1 MNVKSIGMGHFTK
14 HEATALSLPPV
25 GLVVVTGPN
34 GGGKSS
40 IPEAVAWGG
49 FGETLRGTHPGGEGK
64 ERCWVR
70 LETDAAA
77 VERSRKGGSAKLSW
91 TDVEGRGTE
100 YPTTTKA
107 QDALESVIGGFEAWR
122 RTHVFSSADAAHFT
136 MATDKERKLFLEAW
150 LGLGRFDV
158 ALERCR
164 SELRGAQ
171 ARQDASTGRLQM
183 LQREAELHG
192 SRKLDA
198 ERALA
203 ALPPAP
209 PTGGHAS
216 VLANLRHAIKST
228 EASLKELRQEKQ
240 ELAAAEAAHRQEA
253 VSIRHRLGRLAK
265 PGATCGECGQALPVD
280 VGARTRLEQ
289 DALAAE
295 AAARGAVETKAGEM
309 SALGVNIADDEK
321 TLSRLRERE
330 AAASREA
337 GAADQAGRSR
347 KAAEE
352 TLKLAETDRA
362 RAAVELATVD
372 AELPSLRREVAI
384 LSGAEAALGLRGAR
398 AGMLTRLLSGLEAAA
413 NAWLA
418 RLAGPGLKLELKSY
432 SEKKSGGTSD
442 AIGVQVHG
450 AGGGNGYKASSGGER
465 RRIDLALLLAF
476 AGRGTLFLDEVMDA
490 LDEDGVEAVVEVL
503 GELAKDRA
511 VVLITHNAALAR
523 AAPAAQRWYVANGKV
538 SSDVAREAAERL
550 GATT

>member
-1 MNVKSIGMGHFTK
+1 MNVKGIRMGHFTK
-14 HEATALSLPPV
+14 HEATTLTFPAA

-40 IPEAVAWGG
+40 IPESVAWGG
-49 FGETLRGTHPGGEGK
+49 FGETLRGTNPGGDGR
-64 ERCWVR
+64 ERCWVH
-70 LETDAAA
+70 LETDAAT
-77 VERSRKGGSAKLSW
+77 VERSRKSGSSKLSW
-91 TDVEGRGTE
+91 ANEEGVGTE

-107 QDALESVIGGFEAWR
+107 QEALEAIIGGFEAWR

-164 SELRGAQ
+164 AELRGAQ
-171 ARQDASTGRLQM
+171 ARLEASTGRLQM
-183 LQREAELHG
+183 LAREAEIHG
-192 SRKLDA
+192 TRKSDA

-209 PTGGHAS
+209 PTGGHAT

-228 EASLKELRQEKQ
+228 EESLRELRREQQEMV
-240 ELAAAEAAHRQEA
+240 AAEATHRQEA
-253 VSIRHRLGRLAK
+253 VNIRHRLGRLAK

-280 VGARTRLEQ
+280 VAARTRLEQ

-295 AAARGAVETKAGEM
+295 AAARGAGETKAGELN
-309 SALGVNIADDEK
+309 ALRINVADDER
-321 TLSRLRERE
+321 TLARLRERE

-337 GAADQAGRSR
+337 GAAEQAGRSR

-352 TLKLAETDRA
+352 TLV
-362 RAAVELATVD
+362 RAAADQQRAQVEHQMLEG
-372 AELPSLRREVAI
+372 ELPGLRREMAVLTA
-384 LSGAEAALGLRGAR
+384 AEVALGLRGAR
-398 AGMLTRLLSGLEAAA
+398 AGMLTKLLAGLEAAA
-413 NAWLA
+413 NGWLA
-418 RLAGPGLKLELKSY
+418 RLAGPGLRLELKPY
-432 SEKKSGGTSD
+432 SERKSGGVSD

-476 AGRGTLFLDEVMDA
+476 AGQGTLFLDEVMDA
-490 LDEDGVEAVVEVL
+490 LDEEGVDAVVEVL
-503 GELAKDRA
+503 GELAKDRV
-511 VVLITHNAALAR
+511 VVLITHNVALAR
-523 AAPAAQRWYVANGKV
+523 AAPAAQRWYVVNGKV

-550 GATT
+550 GAK